1 MVSRFRLIT
10 FDATNT
16 LLRFRESVGHAY
28 SGVAHMY
35 GVSSDPKRL
44 NASFKTEWKK
54 MIAEQPNFGCKSG
67 LTSQQWWSELVRRTF
82 LLSGCEA
89 ANDSLMTVIAD
100 HLYETYK
107 TSNCWTPNNGTAE
120 ILETLKTS
128 GHKLGV
134 ISNTDERLDCILTQL
149 KLRHY
154 FDFVIASS
162 VVEVEKPSKD
172 IFSLALLYAGKEQ
185 LVKPE
190 DALHVG
196 DSVELDYLA
205 AKAAGWSA
213 LLLVNQD
220 ATAKKVAA
228 MNVVEPSHVVYRLS
242 DVVKKVYEI
251 ESLHATEYPHN

>member
-16 LLRFRESVGHAY
+16 LLRFRESVGQAY

-35 GVSSDPKRL
+35 GVTSDPKRL
-44 NASFKTEWKK
+44 NASFRTEWKK
-54 MIAEQPNFGCKSG
+54 MIAEHPNFGCGSG
-67 LTSQQWWSELVRRTF
+67 LTSQQWWSQLVRRTF
-82 LLSGCEA
+82 LLSGCNA
-89 ANDSLMTVIAD
+89 ADSLMTAIAS
-100 HLYETYK
+100 HLYESYK
-107 TSNCWTPNNGTAE
+107 TSNCWTPNNGSADV
-120 ILETLKTS
+120 LENLKIS

-162 VVEVEKPSKD
+162 VVKVEKPSKD
-172 IFSLALLYAGKEQ
+172 IFSLALLCASSERP
-185 LVKPE
+185 VKPE

-205 AKAAGWSA
+205 SKAAGWSA
-213 LLLVNQD
+213 LLLVNHD
-220 ATAKKVAA
+220 DDAKKVAA
-228 MNVVEPSHVVYRLS
+228 KNAVEPSDVIYRLS
-242 DVVKKVYEI
+242 DVVKKAFEV
-251 ESLHATEYPHN
+251 ESYQATEFRK